1 MKQFNL
7 FKKGVDM
14 EGETKKYSTKI
25 EAPIYTP
32 KNKKPHIIELCEKT
46 KTNHLINK
54 IDSSNLSLEEK
65 SFLKNAAQRHL
76 IFNYEK
82 IADYYAQSSKE
93 MQNLME
99 ASGLVIIDF
108 EKAIDHGY
116 VKLCSEIRNQ
126 YLQEYEE

>member
-14 EGETKKYSTKI
+14 DEESKKYSTKI

-65 SFLKNAAQRHL
+65 SF
-76 IFNYEK
+76 
-82 IADYYAQSSKE
+82 
-93 MQNLME
+93 
-99 ASGLVIIDF
+99 
-108 EKAIDHGY
+108 
-116 VKLCSEIRNQ
+116 
-126 YLQEYEE
+126 